1 VAEQVSLNKWWQT
14 AVFYQIYPR
23 SFADGNGDGIG
34 DLAGIR
40 SKLDYLK
47 DLGVDAIW
55 LSPHYP
61 SPMCDCGY
69 DVSDYED
76 VAPEYGTLAE
86 FKLLLDEAHQQGL
99 RLILDLVLNH
109 TSDKH
114 CWFQESRSNLTN
126 PKRDWYIWKKGK
138 KGNPPNNWSST
149 FGGSA
154 WELDPLTNEYYYH
167 FFFKGQPD
175 LNWVNPEV
183 KAAMFN
189 MVRFWL
195 KMGVDG
201 FRLDA
206 VGTVF
211 EEEGWKDTSVLIS
224 VDELYPLSKA
234 AKTSTETRKVDIIWT
249 KLFQKQVDQPE
260 IHTLMKELRQVVD
273 EFDDRV
279 LVGETDDIRFY
290 GTGEDELQ
298 LVFNFP
304 LKYTNRITPIWVRNN
319 QKQRLSSMPQK
330 AWAANTL
337 GNHDSYRM
345 ITQFG
350 DGKHDR
356 ELAEVNLAMLLFLKG
371 TPFLY
376 NGEEIGMTNY
386 YITDAHLFRDPLSD
400 HIYDLEIRLL
410 HSSIEEATFIA
421 ARKGR
426 DLCRTPMQWEN
437 APQGGFC
444 PADVSPWLSVNPN
457 FANGINVAEQE
468 HRPSSLLSAYK
479 RLLSIRKKTPALM
492 TGEYTPLLPASR
504 SVLAFTRTIPQQE
517 CLILINYTPRPR
529 RVFLKEISPLSKVL
543 FSNQFSPAFPGKN
556 GNILLSPFE
565 IWIGELKEN

>member
-1 VAEQVSLNKWWQT
+1 VAEQVLSHKWWQT

-69 DVSDYED
+69 DVSNYED

-86 FKLLLDEAHQQGL
+86 FKLLLDEVHQRGL

-109 TSDKH
+109 TSDQH
-114 CWFQESRSNLTN
+114 RWFQESRSSLTN

-138 KGNPPNNWSST
+138 NGNPPNNWSST

-154 WELDPLTNEYYYH
+154 WELDPVTNEYYYH

-175 LNWVNPEV
+175 LNWKNPEV
-183 KAAMFN
+183 KAAMFE

-211 EEEGWKDTSVLIS
+211 EEEGWKDTSVSLS
-224 VDELYPLSKA
+224 VDELYPLSKV
-234 AKTSTETRKVDIIWT
+234 AKTPAETRKVDRIWT

-273 EFDDRV
+273 EFDDKV

-290 GTGEDELQ
+290 GNGEDELQ

-304 LKYTNRITPIWVRNN
+304 LKYTNWITPTWVRKN
-319 QKQRLSSMPQK
+319 QKQRLSAMPPK

-350 DGKHDR
+350 DGIHDR

-386 YITDAHLFRDPLSD
+386 YIDAAHQFKDPLSD

-410 HSSIEEATFIA
+410 HSSVNEATSIA
-421 ARKGR
+421 ARRGR
-426 DLCRTPMQWEN
+426 DLCRTPMQWKN

-444 PADVSPWLSVNPN
+444 PADVSPWLPVNPN
-457 FANGINVAEQE
+457 YANGINVAEQE
-468 HRPSSLLSAYK
+468 NQPSSLLSAYK
-479 RLLSIRKKTPALM
+479 RLLSIRKQTPALLI
-492 TGEYTPLLPASR
+492 GEYTPLLPASR
-504 SVLAFTRTIPQQE
+504 SILAFTRTIPQQV
-517 CLILINYTPRPR
+517 CLILINYTPKPR
-529 RVFLKEISPLSKVL
+529 RVFLEKFSQLSKVL
-543 FSNQFSPAFPGKN
+543 FSNQLSPAFPDKN
-556 GNILLSPFE
+556 GNIQLSPFE
-565 IWIGELKEN
+565 IWIGELKGN